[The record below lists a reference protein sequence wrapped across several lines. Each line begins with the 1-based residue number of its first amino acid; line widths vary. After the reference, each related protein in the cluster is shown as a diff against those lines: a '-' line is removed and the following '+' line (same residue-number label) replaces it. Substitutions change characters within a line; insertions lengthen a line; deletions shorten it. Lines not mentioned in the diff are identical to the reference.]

1 LANWQIEPLDFCQFG
16 CQIQEPNM
24 RTRMRTPKPPAL
36 SAKEQAQRYEERLAT
51 EAEASARLG
60 ALAREPVDAEVQ
72 RIRALQRSLNIVRFE
87 DLPAAKPLLAIER
100 TLTTSLQRIKD
111 ERDLIHVERYLS
123 GAMQGLAA
131 PTGEKAKEF
140 RERRDKL
147 KAKLK
152 VGTAEPPAP
161 KADALPET
169 IVRALEVFSDKPVK
183 DRPAPG
189 ARLAE
194 LDEMEIVVSAGIY
207 DISALIAALRGDAG
221 YDQAAALQKHHGALS
236 LQLFRAAQKFAEA
249 AEAERSL
256 RTAFTSAGYSPRY
269 DVLPGMQLS
278 AVLVLGS
285 ESDYASQLSQY
296 RRFLQDKG
304 LLR

>member
-1 LANWQIEPLDFCQFG
+1 M
-16 CQIQEPNM
+16 NM
-24 RTRMRTPKPPAL
+24 RFRMRTPRPPAL
-36 SAKEQAQRYEERLAT
+36 TAKEQAQRHEERFAT
-51 EAEASARLG
+51 EAAASERLG
-60 ALAREPVDAEVQ
+60 ALARQPVEDETA
-72 RIRALQRSLNIVRFE
+72 RIRRLQAELGIVRFE

-100 TLTTSLQRIKD
+100 TLKASLQRIMD
-111 ERDLIHVERYLS
+111 ERDLIHTERYLS
-123 GAMQGLAA
+123 GAMGSLGIAP

-140 RERRDKL
+140 RERRDRL

-152 VGTAEPPAP
+152 VGTVEPPAP

-169 IVRALEVFSDKPVK
+169 ITRAALEVFSPDKVVK
-183 DRPAPG
+183 EGPTPG

-194 LDEMEIVVSAGIY
+194 LDEMEITVSAGLH
-207 DISALIAALRGDAG
+207 DVSALVRDLRGDAG

-256 RTAFTSAGYSPRY
+256 RTAFTSAGYPPRY
-269 DVLPGMQLS
+269 DVLSGLQLS